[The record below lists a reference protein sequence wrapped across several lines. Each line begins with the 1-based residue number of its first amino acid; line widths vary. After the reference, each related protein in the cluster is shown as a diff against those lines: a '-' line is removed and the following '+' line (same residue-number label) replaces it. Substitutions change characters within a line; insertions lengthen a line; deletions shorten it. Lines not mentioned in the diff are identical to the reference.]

1 MTLQQFD
8 SERVVDI
15 HYHKGEQVS
24 IRCVNDSGCKQL
36 NAAIGSC
43 GDVVVSA
50 LKVLLCLGEATVKL
64 LTYIVPTERLRI
76 TFQMVRLVLKSIDR
90 IVRPAFILTLY
101 SVMTSSMSL
110 WAKFMSLLCLH
121 LHVDSYKQCRTF
133 MLFDMSMRLAML
145 IGLVS
150 TTSSPVD
157 TLVSLVIRLCDG
169 CKQPRPPIVV
179 RHNTRRQ
186 GDVPP

>member
-1 MTLQQFD
+1 M
-8 SERVVDI
+8 
-15 HYHKGEQVS
+15 
-24 IRCVNDSGCKQL
+24 CKRRWMQ
-36 NAAIGSC
+36 AAQCSYWTVW

-50 LKVLLCLGEATVKL
+50 LEVFLCLGGATVKL

-76 TFQMVRLVLKSIDR
+76 TFQMVCLVLKSLDR
-90 IVRPAFILTLY
+90 IVRPAFLLAFY

-121 LHVDSYKQCRTF
+121 LHVDLCKQCRTF

-145 IGLVS
+145 IAIVS

-157 TLVSLVIRLCDG
+157 TLVSLVIGLSNG

-179 RHNTRRQ
+179 RHSTTGNGRFATISTPTLDRLKLRSM
-186 GDVPP
+186 VS

>member
-1 MTLQQFD
+1 MQLLD
-8 SERVVDI
+8 SV
-15 HYHKGEQVS
+15 
-24 IRCVNDSGCKQL
+24 
-36 NAAIGSC
+36 

-50 LKVLLCLGEATVKL
+50 LKVLLCLGEAAVKL

-76 TFQMVRLVLKSIDR
+76 TFQMVCLVLKSLDR
-90 IVRPAFILTLY
+90 IVRPAFLLAFY

-157 TLVSLVIRLCDG
+157 TLVSLVIGLCDG

-179 RHNTRRQ
+179 RHSTKGNGRCATISNPTLYRLKLRSM
-186 GDVPP
+186 VS